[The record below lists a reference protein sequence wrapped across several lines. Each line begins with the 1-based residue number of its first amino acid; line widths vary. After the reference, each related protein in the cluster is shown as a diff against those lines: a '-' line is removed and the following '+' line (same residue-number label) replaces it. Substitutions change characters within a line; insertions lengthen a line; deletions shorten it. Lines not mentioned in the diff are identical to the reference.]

1 MEPNYT
7 SEAIAKAE
15 AALRKLIEDY
25 HTANQDLSYPRI
37 AMALGLSPSTVYRV
51 LGEPS

>member
-7 SEAIAKAE
+7 SEIVAKAE
-15 AALRKLIEDY
+15 AALRELVEKY
-25 HTANQDLSYPRI
+25 HADNPDLSYPRI
-37 AMALGLSPSTVYRV
+37 AMALGLSPSTVYRI